1 MRSRRNTYK
10 ATVPMEADD
19 RRKRREEQ
27 QVSIRRQKREEQVSK
42 RRHFLPSSGADSDDE
57 AIAVDTSNID
67 SAITGLFSEDRLRH
81 LASVATLRK
90 ILTTADPPIE
100 KMIER
105 GVVPRL
111 VALLSSD
118 NEMLQFE
125 AAWALTNIAGGTPE
139 ETRAVL
145 DANAAPRLVQLLY
158 SSSAGVREQA
168 VWALGNIAGDGPPA
182 RAHLLDR
189 GALRGVLHVLDEPAE
204 PAVLRTA
211 AWTLSNLCRHMSARL
226 DSSSVGAA
234 LPAVLRLLDTPDGE
248 LLVDVCWAL
257 TDLCEKTH
265 APLAARIG
273 VCHPLVTLLAHPSPG
288 IVTPALLALKNITA
302 ADDSA
307 TDSVIEA
314 GAIPVLVSLLAYPGE
329 AVRRDAALALSN
341 VTAGPPAHIQAALDA
356 GAVPPLVRACQHGD
370 PSLRKEACWAL
381 ANAIAGEAEQVRYLV
396 AEGVVPPLCGML
408 SMGDARITL
417 VVLDALSNVLRVGEM
432 DRDAEDEWSLNEY
445 ALLLEEAGG
454 LEAVHKLLEHDNVD
468 VFNLAYHIMST
479 YFAELDDDF

>member
-10 ATVPMEADD
+10 AKGPMEADD

-42 RRHFLPSSGADSDDE
+42 RRHILPSSGANSDDE
-57 AIAVDTSNID
+57 SIGVDTSNTD
-67 SAITGLFSEDRLRH
+67 EAISGLFSEDRLRH

-100 KMIER
+100 RMIER

-111 VALLSSD
+111 TALLASD

-139 ETRAVL
+139 ETRAIL

-158 SSSAGVREQA
+158 SPSAGVREQA

-182 RAHLLDR
+182 RAHLLER
-189 GALRGVLHVLDEPAE
+189 GALRGILRVLEEPVE

-211 AWTLSNLCRHMSARL
+211 AWALSNLCRHMSACL
-226 DSSSVGAA
+226 DTSAVAAA
-234 LPAVLRLLDTPDGE
+234 LPTVLRLLDTPDGE
-248 LLVDVCWAL
+248 LLIDACWAL
-257 TDLCEKTH
+257 TDLCEKTN

-273 VCHPLVTLLAHPSPG
+273 ACYPLVTLLAHPSPG
-288 IVTPALLALKNITA
+288 IITPALLALKNITA
-302 ADDSA
+302 ADDH
-307 TDSVIEA
+307 TTNSVVAA
-314 GAIPVLVSLLAYPGE
+314 GALPVLVSLLAYPGE

-341 VTAGPPAHIQAALDA
+341 VTAGPPEHIQAAFDA
-356 GAVPPLVRACQHGD
+356 GAVPPLVRACTHGD

-381 ANAIAGEAEQVRYLV
+381 ANATAGEPEQVRYLV
-396 AEGVVPPLCGML
+396 KEGAIPPLCSML
-408 SMGDARITL
+408 TMGDTRITL
-417 VVLDALSNVLRVGEM
+417 VVLDALASVLRVGEM
-432 DRDAEDEWSLNEY
+432 DRDPDDQWALNEY
-445 ALLLEEAGG
+445 ALVLEEAGG
-454 LEAVHKLLEHDNVD
+454 LETVHGLLEHDNVD